1 MVAYRRQVASRGG
14 LGLDEPVQDAPSGA
28 GQARISEARS
38 ADDQRSCR
46 ERILVGQNRLRPRPL
61 GIQASALEG
70 PPEVVRDSPIY
81 PQRLATEAAANSGFA
96 RQKDGGAWTQVGQR
110 ARCRKRPLEEQG
122 RHLEQPAFRCS
133 GDRLAEGEDRTGVR
147 VLRAD
152 RVQPA
157 TVDPTEVVEPPKLRI
172 EGLDQ
177 EPERP

>member
-1 MVAYRRQVASRGG
+1 MSQSRTRRPARARRASPRR
-14 LGLDEPVQDAPSGA
+14 APPL
-28 GQARISEARS
+28 IS
-38 ADDQRSCR
+38 
-46 ERILVGQNRLRPRPL
+46 
-61 GIQASALEG
+61 
-70 PPEVVRDSPIY
+70 
-81 PQRLATEAAANSGFA
+81 
-96 RQKDGGAWTQVGQR
+96 

-122 RHLEQPAFRCS
+122 RPLEQPAFRCS

-177 EPERP
+177 EPERPL